1 MAKNEESSKY
11 KHNMKWVIKTILWT
25 FVMAIFFSLIT
36 EKLMENL
43 NIFFAF
49 IILIVIIFIGIIFDI
64 IGIAVTSADEKP
76 FHSMA
81 SNQVLEAKYAIKL
94 IKNAGKVSNFCNDV
108 VGDICG
114 IISGAAGASI
124 IYEVIETFNVKN
136 GTIISIIMTGII
148 ASFTVGGKAM
158 GKEIAINKSEK
169 ILFNVAKFIKFFE
182 NKLGIKFLRKSDN
195 KNHKT

>member
-1 MAKNEESSKY
+1 MTKNEESSKY
-11 KHNMKWVIKTILWT
+11 KHNIKWVIKTILWT
-25 FVMAIFFSLIT
+25 FAMAIFFSLIT

-124 IYEVIETFNVKN
+124 IYEVIETFNIKN
-136 GTIISIIMTGII
+136 GTIISIIMTGVI
-148 ASFTVGGKAM
+148 ASFTVGGKAI

-195 KNHKT
+195 RNHKT

>member
-1 MAKNEESSKY
+1 MTKNEESSKY
-11 KHNMKWVIKTILWT
+11 KHNIKWVIKTILWT
-25 FVMAIFFSLIT
+25 FAMAIFFSLIT

-81 SNQVLEAKYAIKL
+81 SNQVLEAKYAIKR

-124 IYEVIETFNVKN
+124 IYEVIETFTIKN
-136 GTIISIIMTGII
+136 GTIISIIITGVI
-148 ASFTVGGKAM
+148 ASFTVG
-158 GKEIAINKSEK
+158 
-169 ILFNVAKFIKFFE
+169 
-182 NKLGIKFLRKSDN
+182 
-195 KNHKT
+195 

>member
-1 MAKNEESSKY
+1 MTKNEESSKY
-11 KHNMKWVIKTILWT
+11 KHNIKWVIKTILWT
-25 FVMAIFFSLIT
+25 FAMAIFFSLIT

-124 IYEVIETFNVKN
+124 IYEVIETFTIKN
-136 GTIISIIMTGII
+136 GTIISIIMTGVI
-148 ASFTVGGKAM
+148 ASFTVGGKAI
-158 GKEIAINKSEK
+158 GKELAINKSEK

-195 KNHKT
+195 RNHKT

>member
-1 MAKNEESSKY
+1 MTKNEESSKY
-11 KHNMKWVIKTILWT
+11 KHNIKWVIKTILWT
-25 FVMAIFFSLIT
+25 FAMAIFFSLIT

-124 IYEVIETFNVKN
+124 IYEVIETFTIKN
-136 GTIISIIMTGII
+136 GTIISIIMTGVI
-148 ASFTVGGKAM
+148 ASFTVGGKAI

-195 KNHKT
+195 RNHKT

>member
-1 MAKNEESSKY
+1 MAKNEEGSKY